1 MRIITSSIPDVL
13 LLESTVH
20 GDDRGYFMETWRN
33 SVFEE
38 QGLDINF
45 VQDNQSKSSRGTL
58 RGLHYQ
64 LEFPQGKLVRVV
76 SGEVFD
82 VVVDL
87 RKDSPSFGKWVG
99 AMLSAENKKQ
109 LWVPPGF
116 AHGFYVSS
124 ESAELLY
131 KCTEYYHPEDEYSL
145 LWSDETLA
153 INWPL
158 LDSTPLLSDKDW
170 HAKPLTEAPVYQ

>member
-109 LWVPPGF
+109 LWVPPGLGSR
-116 AHGFYVSS
+116 AAAGT
-124 ESAELLY
+124 SA
-131 KCTEYYHPEDEYSL
+131 
-145 LWSDETLA
+145 
-153 INWPL
+153 
-158 LDSTPLLSDKDW
+158 
-170 HAKPLTEAPVYQ
+170 